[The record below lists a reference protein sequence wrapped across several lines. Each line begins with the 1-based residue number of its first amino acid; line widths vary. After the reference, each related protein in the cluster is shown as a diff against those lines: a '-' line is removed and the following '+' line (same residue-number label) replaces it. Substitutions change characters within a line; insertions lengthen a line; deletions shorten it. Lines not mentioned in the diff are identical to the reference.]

1 MGNSLSMTSH
11 NINFEDMQSIV
22 IENHLKNE
30 YMIINTLDPHQ
41 QTCLIAGTLNIS
53 SEIDKLNQNLK
64 NNKDIRIVIYGMNA
78 ADTNSLKK
86 YDQLIKLGFY
96 YVYIY
101 SGGLFEWLLLQDI
114 YGPEMFPTTVTKDI
128 DFLKYKGKRTLNMKL
143 LEN

>member
-22 IENHLKNE
+22 IDNHLKNE

-41 QTCLIAGTLNIS
+41 QTCLIAGTLNIE
-53 SEIDKLNQNLK
+53 SEIDQLNHNLK